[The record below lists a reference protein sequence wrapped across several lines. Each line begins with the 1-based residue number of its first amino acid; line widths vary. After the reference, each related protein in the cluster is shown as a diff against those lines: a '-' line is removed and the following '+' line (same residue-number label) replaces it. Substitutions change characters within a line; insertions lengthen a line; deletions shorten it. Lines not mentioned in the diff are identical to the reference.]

1 MIVLLVFLGQG
12 VFLASFFGQF
22 AIGMQLLNA
31 LIPGI
36 CLCFE
41 GGMNSGAALFKES
54 EIVPSSF
61 GLCGAENAPGFSLG
75 NYLCFERVFLF
86 LA

>member
-1 MIVLLVFLGQG
+1 MIVLLVLFGQG
-12 VFLASFFGQF
+12 VFLASFFRQF
-22 AIGMQLLNA
+22 AIGMQFLNA

-54 EIVPSSF
+54 EIMPSSF
-61 GLCGAENAPGFSLG
+61 GLCGADDTPGFSLG
-75 NYLCFERVFLF
+75 NYLCFEGVSLF